1 LAEQTTWLIHIQQAP
16 RQGLAAALGVDATL
30 ACGAFG
36 QSVALLLDKDGL
48 ELLTPGSAQPEGD
61 RNLHKLLQS
70 LPLYEV
76 ERIYA
81 VTPSENVLPMGELQV
96 EAITAEQSRS
106 LIANSRHVISF

>member
-1 LAEQTTWLIHIQQAP
+1 MT
-16 RQGLAAALGVDATL
+16 
-30 ACGAFG
+30 
-36 QSVALLLDKDGL
+36 LLLEKDGL
-48 ELLTPGSAQPEGD
+48 ELLTPNSTQQQGD

-81 VTPSENVLPMGELQV
+81 VTESETVFPMGELQV
-96 EAITAEQSRS
+96 EAITPRQSRS

>member
-1 LAEQTTWLIHIQQAP
+1 M
-16 RQGLAAALGVDATL
+16 
-30 ACGAFG
+30 
-36 QSVALLLDKDGL
+36 ALLLEKDGL
-48 ELLTPGSAQPEGD
+48 ELLTPSSAQQEGD

-81 VTPSENVLPMGELQV
+81 VTGSETVFPMGELQV
-96 EAITAEQSRS
+96 EAITPRQSRS

>member
-1 LAEQTTWLIHIQQAP
+1 M
-16 RQGLAAALGVDATL
+16 
-30 ACGAFG
+30 
-36 QSVALLLDKDGL
+36 ALLLEKEGL
-48 ELLTPGSAQPEGD
+48 ELLTPSSAHPQGD

-81 VTPSENVLPMGELQV
+81 VTGSETVFPMGELQV
-96 EAITAEQSRS
+96 EAITPRQSRS